1 MRQSVSEAKTLLI
14 KAGCG
19 VGVPIG
25 LLEDLA
31 PAALWLQACGRS
43 GFDQALAAMR
53 SLDEGRAPHAFYA
66 VSNADPIDPSKK
78 TQVSSIYL
86 LAQLGDRLQI
96 GRFAGS
102 ENSCFYDVDY
112 PELVAATLVLLH
124 RDLELDEPLWV
135 LAATAEFLSKPRGE
149 GILVQMP
156 SVRHPRSENAGL
168 LLVSAEGAHESKR
181 SIDILLDADTEAV
194 ALESARTDGLT
205 VNADTVQGLRSFAL
219 RLLVPESE
227 QSLRFGAGAGIND
240 TD

>member
-66 VSNADPIDPSKK
+66 VSNANPVDPSKK

-96 GRFAGS
+96 GRLVGS
-102 ENSCFYDVDY
+102 ENSCFYDVDC

-135 LAATAEFLSKPRGE
+135 LAATAEFLSKPRGG

-156 SVRHPRSENAGL
+156 SVRRPRSENTRL

-181 SIDILLDADTEAV
+181 ST
-194 ALESARTDGLT
+194 
-205 VNADTVQGLRSFAL
+205 
-219 RLLVPESE
+219 
-227 QSLRFGAGAGIND
+227 
-240 TD
+240 